1 MKTLDYLSLDSKG
14 ANLVA
19 EQLNQLLADL
29 QVFYTNLRGFHWN
42 IVGKQFFQ
50 LHEKFED
57 LYDNINGKADEI
69 AERILVLGY
78 KPENKFSEY
87 LKISG
92 IKEIDNISNGEEAL
106 KNILESYKYFIALE
120 TKILRVASD
129 AGDESTVAIMSD
141 YIKEQ
146 EKMVWMIVARLS

>member
-1 MKTLDYLSLDSKG
+1 MRTLDYLNLDSKG
-14 ANLVA
+14 ANYVA
-19 EQLNQLLADL
+19 TELKQLLADL

-57 LYDNINGKADEI
+57 LYDNINEKADEI
-69 AERILVLGY
+69 AERILVLGQ

-87 LKISG
+87 LKVSG
-92 IKEIDNISNGEEAL
+92 IKEIDNISNGEDAL

-120 TKILRVASD
+120 SKILKVASE

-146 EKMVWMIVARLS
+146 EKLVWMITARLS